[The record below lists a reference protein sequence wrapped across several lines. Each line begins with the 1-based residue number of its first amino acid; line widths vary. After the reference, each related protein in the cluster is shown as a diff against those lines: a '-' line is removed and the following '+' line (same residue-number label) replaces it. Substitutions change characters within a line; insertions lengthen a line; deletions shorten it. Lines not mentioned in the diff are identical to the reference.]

1 MLDLWCFLV
10 FFFPYIVL
18 LVVVLILH
26 SKQAKFHG
34 HAVFFF
40 KLKLNYVKLGL
51 KWKARTYGFIFEKC
65 GARDAIVNN

>member
-1 MLDLWCFLV
+1 M
-10 FFFPYIVL
+10 
-18 LVVVLILH
+18 VVLILH

-34 HAVFFF
+34 NAFVFF